1 MFVAV
6 RCLTLWASQKIHDC
20 RISHLIPLRLCH
32 LMSSDSYFPIFTQE
46 ASAMCNGG
54 SLVDLIS
61 HHWCFCWCGYV
72 EECQVANKL
81 CTHSPLLHCAP
92 SPAYNSGKWQKL
104 VDNSP
109 FLLRKE
115 ILGGGEIICS
125 HVQGIL
131 RNHGL
136 VMSLIKRGTALVH
149 VSSYSFLK
157 TPAGLY
163 KCFCWSKLWGNELIF
178 FP

>member
-6 RCLTLWASQKIHDC
+6 RCLTRWASQKIHDC

-32 LMSSDSYFPIFTQE
+32 PMSSDSYFPIFTQE

-115 ILGGGEIICS
+115 ILGGNHLQSCAGHFKKSWISDEFDKKRNCS
-125 HVQGIL
+125 C
-131 RNHGL
+131 
-136 VMSLIKRGTALVH
+136 T
-149 VSSYSFLK
+149 YFLLFLPK
-157 TPAGLY
+157 DSCRFTQMFL
-163 KCFCWSKLWGNELIF
+163 LE
-178 FP
+178 